1 MVDRANS
8 LQIGRCMMALPDT
21 PPAQATAT
29 GRWEGEGG
37 SLAAHGSDA
46 LPDGVTATAMTQYR
60 VGPYSY
66 TNLDDA
72 LAEHRRQTRK

>member
-1 MVDRANS
+1 
-8 LQIGRCMMALPDT
+8 MMGLPDA
-21 PPAQATAT
+21 PPVEATGA
-29 GRWEGEGG
+29 GRWEGDGG
-37 SLAAHGSDA
+37 SLSPHGSDA
-46 LPDGVTATAMTQYR
+46 LPDGVTATSMTHYR